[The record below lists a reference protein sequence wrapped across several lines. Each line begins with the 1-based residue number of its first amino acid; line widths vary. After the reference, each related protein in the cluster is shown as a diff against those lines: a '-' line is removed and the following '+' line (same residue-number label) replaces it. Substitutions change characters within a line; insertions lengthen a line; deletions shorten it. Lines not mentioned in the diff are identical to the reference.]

1 MKKSL
6 LTSSIA
12 AIVLSSSMSVQAQT
26 FDDFV
31 KGSAVD
37 LNFRFRTE
45 SVDTDSTKETALA
58 NTLKS
63 RLTFKS
69 ADIAGLSVLIE
80 GDNVFHINDDFNDK
94 ENGNTEYNLVLDQET
109 TQLNQAY
116 AQFVGFD
123 STIKAGN
130 QRILLDNQRHVG
142 GVAFRQD
149 EATFDAVSISSN
161 AIDNL
166 TIFAAIANNR
176 NTITNDNTE
185 ESINL
190 LNVKYSIDQ
199 DVSAS
204 VFYYGIKDVGQPDSG
219 TDFDTFGIRSSGA
232 IEGIS
237 FEAEL
242 ATQNKTT
249 AAGGDFDSL
258 YYHINAG
265 TKLGAVKATL
275 GYEAFGSDSGEAAF
289 ATPLGTNHK
298 FLGWSDAFLTGGDND
313 GIQDFY
319 ASGVSMISGIKLV
332 AQFHNFS
339 TAENGD
345 ALGNELGFMMNKNFS
360 NYSANLKVAQ
370 YLASDYAENNL
381 SKADTTKIWFT
392 ASAKF

>member
-275 GYEAFGSDSGEAAF
+275 GYEAFGSDNGETAF

>member
-149 EATFDAVSISSN
+149 EATFDAVSISSK
-161 AIDNL
+161 AFDNL

-232 IEGIS
+232 IEGIR

-275 GYEAFGSDSGEAAF
+275 GYEAFGSDNGEAAF

>member
-1 MKKSL
+1 MKTL
-6 LTSSIA
+6 LLSSSIA
-12 AIVLSSSMSVQAQT
+12 AITLSSSMGLQAQS

-45 SVDTDSTKETALA
+45 SVDTDTAKDTALA

-63 RLTFKS
+63 RLTFKT
-69 ADIAGLSVLIE
+69 ADVAGLSVLIE
-80 GDNVFHINDDFNDK
+80 GDNVFHISDDFNDK

-116 AQFVGFD
+116 AQFMGFD

-161 AIDNL
+161 ALDNT

-190 LNVKYSIDQ
+190 LNVKYTINKDL
-199 DVSAS
+199 SAS

-219 TDFDTFGIRSSGA
+219 TDFDTFGLRSSGA
-232 IEGIS
+232 IEGIN

-249 AAGGDFDSL
+249 ATGGDFDSL
-258 YYHINAG
+258 YYHVNAG
-265 TKLGAVKATL
+265 TKLGAVKATI
-275 GYEAFGSDSGEAAF
+275 GYEAFGSDNGEAAF

-298 FLGWSDAFLTGGDND
+298 FFGWSDAFLTGGDND

-319 ASGVSMISGIKLV
+319 ASGVSMVSGIKV
-332 AQFHNFS
+332 VGQFHNFS

-345 ALGNELGFMMNKNFS
+345 ALGNEIGLMINKKFK
-360 NYSANLKVAQ
+360 NYGANLKVAQ

>member
-149 EATFDAVSISSN
+149 EATFDAVSISSK
-161 AIDNL
+161 AFDNL

-275 GYEAFGSDSGEAAF
+275 GYEAFGSDNGEAAF

>member
-1 MKKSL
+1 MKKRL
-6 LTSSIA
+6 LSSSIA
-12 AIVLSSSMSVQAQT
+12 AIALSSALSTQAQT

-31 KGSAVD
+31 KNSELD

-45 SVDTDSTKETALA
+45 SVDTDTTKDTALA

-63 RLTFKS
+63 RLTFKT

-80 GDNVFHINDDFNDK
+80 GDNVFHINDDFDDK

-161 AIDNL
+161 AIDNM

-190 LNVKYSIDQ
+190 LNVKYSIDK

-204 VFYYGIKDVGQPDSG
+204 VFYYGIKDVGTPDSG
-219 TDFDTFGIRSSGA
+219 TDFDTLGVRTQGA

-258 YYHINAG
+258 YYHVNAG
-265 TKLGAVKATL
+265 TKLGAIKATI
-275 GYEAFGSDSGEAAF
+275 GYEAFGSDNGEAAF

-298 FLGWSDAFLTGGDND
+298 FFGWSDAFLTGGDND

>member
-1 MKKSL
+1 MKKRL
-6 LTSSIA
+6 LSSSIA
-12 AIVLSSSMSVQAQT
+12 AIALSSALSTQAQT

-31 KGSAVD
+31 KNSELD

-45 SVDTDSTKETALA
+45 SVDTDTTKDTALA

-63 RLTFKS
+63 RLTFKT

-161 AIDNL
+161 AIDNM

-204 VFYYGIKDVGQPDSG
+204 VFYYGIKDVGTPDSG
-219 TDFDTFGIRSSGA
+219 TDFDTLGVRTQGA

-258 YYHINAG
+258 YYHVNAG
-265 TKLGAVKATL
+265 TKLGAIKATI
-275 GYEAFGSDSGEAAF
+275 GYEAFGSDNGEAAF
-289 ATPLGTNHK
+289 ATPLGTNHR
-298 FLGWSDAFLTGGDND
+298 FFGWSDAFLTGGDND